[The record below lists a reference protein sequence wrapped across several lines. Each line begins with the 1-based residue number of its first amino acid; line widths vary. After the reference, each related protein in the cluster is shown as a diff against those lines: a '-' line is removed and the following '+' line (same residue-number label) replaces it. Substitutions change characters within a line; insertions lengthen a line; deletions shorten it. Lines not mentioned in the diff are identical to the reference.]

1 MGNLGFTEI
10 MLIVV
15 ALLLLFGAKRL
26 PEIGGSIGKGIREF
40 KRSLSDAG
48 DAALPPSNQQNQ
60 YQSTGRQLETPPA
73 EPPAQG
79 GPKRLSQ

>member
-26 PEIGGSIGKGIREF
+26 PEIGSSIGKGIREF
-40 KRSLSDAG
+40 KRSMSDAA
-48 DAALPPSNQQNQ
+48 DPLPPGQQQNQ
-60 YQSTGRQLETPPA
+60 FGQAPRQLETPPS